1 MTGIWKALLK
11 IKFHETRA
19 AEIVNRSLQ
28 PDATPLPRGVTFS
41 QRQEA
46 EALIFECATQNAS
59 TLLATVDELL
69 EHIELTFAVTR
80 RTHEG

>member
-1 MTGIWKALLK
+1 MWKASLE
-11 IKFHETRA
+11 IKFYKTRA

-41 QRQEA
+41 QRQDA
-46 EALIFECATQNAS
+46 ETLIFECATQNAS

-69 EHIELTFAVTR
+69 EHIELTLAVTR
-80 RTHEG
+80 RTHGGE